1 MKIESHPYLMQEFQA
16 QETARK
22 KSWLGMCLAC
32 LRNRKR
38 VTFPVGAGPSEQD
51 GGEAEKV
58 NRSSGSGAGIITTSA
73 IAEKQSH
80 INIPE
85 GRNLWLCG

>member
-1 MKIESHPYLMQEFQA
+1 MFEE
-16 QETARK
+16 
-22 KSWLGMCLAC
+22 
-32 LRNRKR
+32 
-38 VTFPVGAGPSEQD
+38 PVGAGPSEQD